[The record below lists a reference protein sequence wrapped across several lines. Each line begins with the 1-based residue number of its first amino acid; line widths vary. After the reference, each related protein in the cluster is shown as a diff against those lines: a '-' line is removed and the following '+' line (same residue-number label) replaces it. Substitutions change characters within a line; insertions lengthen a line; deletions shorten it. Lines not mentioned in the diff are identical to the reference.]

1 MMTRIFADHSADCCV
16 LRHSADYLAATSTV
30 LTRISMDF
38 KPEFQQ
44 PKERTMKRNTRT
56 VFLSGSLV
64 TLLLFCDAVIAQTT
78 KVNGLITGRNA
89 ASMTLQT
96 SSAPKLVVLLTDATQ
111 VAQIQGVF
119 KARRKQMSM
128 TALIPGLQVQVE
140 GAYNAQNELVASSVK
155 FKGNDLEDAQ
165 TIQAGL
171 QPANEQIQ
179 QSQEE
184 LAQQKAALERQQQAM
199 QEQQQ
204 QMAEA
209 QAKIDA
215 NKATIAE
222 ANKRFG
228 QLDDYN
234 IMDEVTIY
242 FANGKVALD
251 PKNKPQLLKLA
262 EKAKTIT
269 AFTIQVKGYASS
281 VGSVSLNQKL
291 SEDRANS
298 VTQFLLQQG
307 HVPLTNILAPG
318 AMGESRQLGSDKT
331 AEGQAQNRRV
341 VVRILQN
348 KGVAG
353 T

>member
-1 MMTRIFADHSADCCV
+1 MKKNALVVI
-16 LRHSADYLAATSTV
+16 LAGPLVAI
-30 LTRISMDF
+30 L
-38 KPEFQQ
+38 
-44 PKERTMKRNTRT
+44 
-56 VFLSGSLV
+56 LS
-64 TLLLFCDAVIAQTT
+64 CDALLAQTT
-78 KVNGLITGRNA
+78 KVSGLIVGRNA
-89 ASMTLQT
+89 ASMTVQT
-96 SSAPKLVVLLTDATQ
+96 STEPKLVVILTDSTQ
-111 VAQIQGVF
+111 VAQIQGLL

-140 GAYNAQNELVASSVK
+140 GTLNAQNELVASSVK
-155 FKGNDLEDAQ
+155 FKGNDLDDAQ

-171 QPANEQIQ
+171 QPAKEQIE
-179 QSQEE
+179 QSQAE
-184 LAQQKAALERQQQAM
+184 LDQQKAALERQQQEM

-204 QMAEA
+204 QMAQA

-215 NKATIAE
+215 NKAAIEA

-234 IMDEVTIY
+234 IMDEVTVY

-251 PKNKPQLLKLA
+251 PKYKPQLLQLA

-281 VGSVSLNQKL
+281 SGSASYNQKL

-298 VTQFLLQQG
+298 VTQFLQQQG
-307 HVPLTNILAPG
+307 HIPLTNMLAPG
-318 AMGESRQLGSDKT
+318 AMGESRQIGNDKT
-331 AEGQAQNRRV
+331 AEGQEQNRRV
-341 VVRILQN
+341 VVRVLQN
-348 KGVAG
+348 KGIAG

>member
-1 MMTRIFADHSADCCV
+1 
-16 LRHSADYLAATSTV
+16 
-30 LTRISMDF
+30 
-38 KPEFQQ
+38 
-44 PKERTMKRNTRT
+44 MKRIGQS
-56 VFLSGSLV
+56 VVLAGSLG
-64 TLLLFCDAVIAQTT
+64 TLLLFCDVMSAQTA
-78 KVNGLITGRNA
+78 KISGLITGRNA
-89 ASMTLQT
+89 ANMTVQT
-96 SSAPKLVVLLTDATQ
+96 SSEPKVVVVLTDTTQ

-140 GAYNAQNELVASSVK
+140 GSYNAQNELVASSVK

-171 QPANEQIQ
+171 QPAKEQIE
-179 QSQEE
+179 QSQAE
-184 LAQQKAALERQQQAM
+184 LAQQQAALDRQQKEM

-204 QMAEA
+204 QMAAA
-209 QAKIDA
+209 QEKIDA
-215 NKATIAE
+215 NKAAIQA

-234 IMDEVTIY
+234 IMDEMTVY
-242 FANGKVALD
+242 FANGKVTLD
-251 PKNKPQLLKLA
+251 PKFKPQLLQLA

-281 VGSVSLNQKL
+281 AGSASLNQKL

-298 VTQFLLQQG
+298 VTQFLQQQG
-307 HVPLTNILAPG
+307 HVPLTNMLAPG
-318 AMGESRQLGSDKT
+318 AMGESRQVGNDKT
-331 AEGQAQNRRV
+331 AEGQSQNRRV
-341 VVRILQN
+341 VVRVLQN
-348 KGVAG
+348 KGIAG

>member
-1 MMTRIFADHSADCCV
+1 
-16 LRHSADYLAATSTV
+16 
-30 LTRISMDF
+30 MDF
-38 KPEFQQ
+38 KPERQH
-44 PKERTMKRNTRT
+44 PKERTMKRSVRA
-56 VFLSGSLV
+56 VVLSGSLI
-64 TLLLFCDAVIAQTT
+64 TLLLFCDIVIAQTT

-96 SSAPKLVVLLTDATQ
+96 SSEPKLVVLLTDATQ

-128 TALIPGLQVQVE
+128 AALIPGLQVQVE

-171 QPANEQIQ
+171 QPAKEQIQ

-184 LAQQKAALERQQQAM
+184 LEQQKAALER
-199 QEQQQ
+199 QQQ

-209 QAKIDA
+209 QAKIDV
-215 NKATIAE
+215 NKAAIEA

-234 IMDEVTIY
+234 IMDEVTVY
-242 FANGKVALD
+242 FGNGKVAID
-251 PKNKPQLLKLA
+251 PKYKPQLLQLA

-298 VTQFLLQQG
+298 VTQFLQQQG
-307 HVPLTNILAPG
+307 HIPLTNMLAPG
-318 AMGESRQLGSDKT
+318 AMGESRQVGKDKT
-331 AEGQAQNRRV
+331 AEGQSQNRRV
-341 VVRILQN
+341 VVRVLQN

>member
-1 MMTRIFADHSADCCV
+1 
-16 LRHSADYLAATSTV
+16 
-30 LTRISMDF
+30 
-38 KPEFQQ
+38 
-44 PKERTMKRNTRT
+44 MKR
-56 VFLSGSLV
+56 SSLAV
-64 TLLLFCDAVIAQTT
+64 VVAGKLVALLLSCDVMFAQTT

-96 SSAPKLVVLLTDATQ
+96 ATEPKLVVVLTDATE
-111 VAQIQGVF
+111 VAQIQGMF
-119 KARRKQMSM
+119 KARRKHMSM

-140 GAYNAQNELVASSVK
+140 GAYNAQNELVANSVK

-171 QPANEQIQ
+171 LPAKEQIQ
-179 QSQEE
+179 QSQAE
-184 LAQQKAALERQQQAM
+184 LEQQKAALERQQQEM
-199 QEQQQ
+199 QTQQQ

-215 NKATIAE
+215 NKAAIEA

-234 IMDEVTIY
+234 IMDEVTVY
-242 FANGKVALD
+242 FANGKVGLD
-251 PKNKPQLLKLA
+251 PKYKPQLLQLA

-298 VTQFLLQQG
+298 VTQFLQQQG
-307 HVPLTNILAPG
+307 HIPLTNMLAPG
-318 AMGESRQLGSDKT
+318 AMGESRQVGNDKT
-331 AEGQAQNRRV
+331 AEGQEQNRRV
-341 VVRILQN
+341 VVRVLQN
-348 KGVAG
+348 KGIAG